1 MLKPYPESDLS
12 INILVLGSEI
22 IRILNRKSDFIIIEN
37 VMNTFLERDIKRT
50 PDMFM
55 DVMSLL
61 FALGLIE
68 LNGYKI
74 RLNKNDFTEQDLFGN
89 RIV

>member
-22 IRILNRKSDFIIIEN
+22 IGILNKKNDFIITEN
-37 VMNTFLERDIKRT
+37 VMNVFLERDLKRT

-89 RIV
+89 WIV